1 MLLSDWRK
9 FCLSMMLT
17 TYQHS
22 TIGLN
27 RLISMMKFHIDI
39 SKCPYHEMFF
49 GFLVYHLVTALM
61 YLNEKDVHRA
71 DIQKKMKT

>member
-39 SKCPYHEMFF
+39 SQSVHTIKCFS
-49 GFLVYHLVTALM
+49 VYQLVTALM

-71 DIQKKMKT
+71 DIQKK